1 MTIGVPIVI
10 CLPRLYQQCTNS
22 VPIDKT
28 VKNSQKTVK
37 TAKMTIM
44 YQSSAVRVR
53 VHRIHKALSLTN
65 SRDGQYRGLGVQF
78 TFDAI
83 AVPTMAWYHM
93 SSSQRYMVRAKC
105 HHQGST
111 SLLWSVV
118 IKSCATDFTSGH
130 SSDANWHNS
139 CSPSYTYT
147 IIVERVFLLLQP
159 WFGTICHNVI
169 TTSWLRKCSMF
180 PARHIPLMYYDDHH
194 FGHWNPLRYLRHV
207 TFLTY

>member
-93 SSSQRYMVRAKC
+93 SSSQRYRVRAKC

-194 FGHWNPLRYLRHV
+194 FGHWNPLRYLRYV